1 MIAGIESLA
10 FLVPNPRHNPRDSNP
25 TTYDARALAD
35 FWRLV
40 LASVSLGFAMYNN
53 CRM

>member
-1 MIAGIESLA
+1 MIAGIEPLA
-10 FLVPNPRHNPRDSNP
+10 FLVPNPRHNPRDRIP
-25 TTYDARALAD
+25 TTCDARALAD

-40 LASVSLGFAMYNN
+40 LASVSLGFGMNNN